1 MNENIRLL
9 KPLFRGLPIVIIVV
23 IISVLSAKKYL
34 TYVTPIY
41 ESTAKLRLADVHEG
55 VPGANLF
62 KDLDV
67 FASTNKIATEIE
79 VLKSTSLIEKTLSE
93 LPFSLEI
100 YRKGAYRTQE
110 LFGNSPIHVEGT
122 FKSDKLYDKRI
133 SLNVISNNKYI
144 ISLPDE
150 KVGKKGTFG
159 KPITLKDGKF
169 LITLNNDYIL
179 SRKEVKI
186 VDKYEFEFLSHQKL
200 MDKIDKDLDIV
211 PVDKDVPV
219 IRINLKSNVPEKAA
233 MFVNKLAE
241 MYIKDY
247 IESKYK
253 VANITVDFLK
263 DEIKTA
269 NDKLTNSEENIQ
281 NYRDDRNIINVRQE
295 TETDLRKI
303 SQLKIQQTN
312 IRMNL
317 DAIKVLNKY
326 ISESKG
332 NYLNLATNFE
342 AFTDLLSTEMIK
354 NIKKLQA
361 DKKDLLLTY
370 TPEDDKVKVIDAK
383 LKDLIDYQVESIK
396 NTQKNLQVKYDDL
409 SKDIEESEKVFIG
422 LPEKEK
428 MLTILDRE
436 FNIYQK
442 NYNFLNEKRIEAE
455 IAKSAKIAFHK
466 IIAPGEVP
474 KTPISPISGIIIIV
488 AAFLGMLGSIIII
501 YIVHFAKAKVND
513 AFTIE
518 KNSSIPIA
526 FETPFIKNKLEIDN
540 IFLKEAIQMELKGMI
555 HKQSIIVLSSFDKSS
570 QHLFHSRNLIKA
582 FLAQGRKVLV
592 VDATGQLEGVFNT
605 DDYLN
610 YSPSRF
616 LSYTKAIFEKEI
628 YEKMK
633 DYDLCFVHNQSIK
646 DDKLALLF
654 MSLGSQ
660 NLMLLDSRETS
671 EKSIL
676 KIELL
681 KDEFHINNLWFVLNK
696 AGYNPNVFVEVKKF
710 IERYLKNK

>member
-9 KPLFRGLPIVIIVV
+9 KPLFRGLPIVIVVV

-67 FASTNKIATEIE
+67 FASSNKIATEIE
-79 VLKSTSLIEKTLSE
+79 VLKSTSLIEKTLEE
-93 LPFSLEI
+93 LPFGMEI
-100 YRKGAYRTQE
+100 YRKGAYRTSE
-110 LFGNSPIHVEGT
+110 LFGNSPIHIEGT
-122 FKSDKLYDKRI
+122 FKSDKLYDKRF
-133 SLNVISNNKYI
+133 SLNVISNDRFI

-150 KVGKKGTFG
+150 KVGKKGSFG
-159 KPITLKDGKF
+159 KPISIKDAKF
-169 LITLNNDYIL
+169 LITLNNDYIN

-200 MDKIDKDLDIV
+200 MAKIDKDLDIV

-247 IESKYK
+247 IETKYR
-253 VANITVDFLK
+253 VANITVDFLN

-269 NDKLTNSEENIQ
+269 NDKLTTSEDNIQ
-281 NYRDDRNIINVRQE
+281 NYRDERNIINVRQE

-303 SQLKIQQTN
+303 SQLKIQLTN
-312 IRMNL
+312 VKMSL
-317 DAIKVLNKY
+317 DAIKDLNKY
-326 ISESKG
+326 IAASKG
-332 NYLNLATNFE
+332 NYLEIAPNFE

-354 NIKKLQA
+354 SMKKLQA

-370 TPEDDKVKVIDAK
+370 TPENEKVKVIDAK
-383 LKDLIDYQVESIK
+383 IKDLMDYLVESIK

-436 FNIYQK
+436 FNIYEK

-466 IIAPGEVP
+466 VIAPGEVS
-474 KTPISPISGIIIIV
+474 KSPISPITSIIIIV
-488 AAFLGMLGSIIII
+488 AAFLGLMGSVIMI
-501 YIVHFAKAKVND
+501 YLVHFAKAKVND

-526 FETPFIKNKLEIDN
+526 FETPFIKHKEDIDAV
-540 IFLKEAIQMELKGMI
+540 FLKEAIQMELKGMI
-555 HKQSIIVLSSFDKSS
+555 QKQSIIVLTSYDKAS

-582 FLAQGRKVLV
+582 FIAQGRKVLI
-592 VDATGQLEGVFNT
+592 VDAMGQLEGLFNAE
-605 DDYLN
+605 DYIN
-610 YSPSRF
+610 YSDPKY
-616 LSYTKAIFEKEI
+616 LSKTKNIFEKEI
-628 YEKMK
+628 YDKMK
-633 DYDLCFVHNQSIK
+633 DYDLCFIHNQSIK

-654 MSLGSQ
+654 MSLASQ
-660 NLMLLDSRETS
+660 NLMLLDSRETA

-681 KDEFHINNLWFVLNK
+681 KDEFQLNNLWFVLNK
-696 AGYNPNVFVEVKKF
+696 AGYNPSVFVEIKKYT
-710 IERYLKNK
+710 EKYYKK